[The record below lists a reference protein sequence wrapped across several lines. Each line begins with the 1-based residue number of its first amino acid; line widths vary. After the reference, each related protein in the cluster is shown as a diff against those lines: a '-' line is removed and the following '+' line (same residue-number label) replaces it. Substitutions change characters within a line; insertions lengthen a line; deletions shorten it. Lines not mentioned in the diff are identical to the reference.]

1 MIRSRPLPGPPAA
14 PIGGFLE
21 LERPGPGAP
30 AADLL
35 THWQAGAAP
44 AWVNATSALAA
55 LVARLRPQRVWLPGY
70 LCAELVAAAPPPAR
84 RFFALGDDLEPEIA
98 MLDGALAPGDLLLAV
113 NMFGRAPGP
122 GWRQFVAAHPGVTF
136 VEDCAQALDTG
147 APAWGDW
154 RLYSPRK
161 LVGVPEGGILVA
173 VSGRARAMAPE
184 IHPDMG
190 LRADDG
196 PGWRTRLAPLEA
208 RRAAPRDNAAWHG
221 LHRAAEA
228 SHRIGAA
235 PMSRLARDLLARLDP
250 APMSAARKRN
260 HAHLGRLLGDH
271 ALRPDPAPAWA
282 PSGFAVQV
290 PAARR
295 DTVLAHLH
303 GAGIFAA
310 VHWRAIPA
318 PAAFAADH
326 ARAAGLITLPCDHRY
341 GPAEMETVAEIFLA
355 ACR

>member
-1 MIRSRPLPGPPAA
+1 MTAA
-14 PIGGFLE
+14 AARRGPIGGFFG

-30 AADLL
+30 ATDLL
-35 THWQAGAAP
+35 THWQASAAP

-55 LVARLRPQRVWLPGY
+55 LVAALRPQRVWLPGY
-70 LCAELVAAAPPPAR
+70 LCTELVAAVPPPAR
-84 RFFALGDDLEPEIA
+84 RFFALRDDLEPDIA
-98 MLDGALAPGDLLLAV
+98 ALEGRLAPGDLLLAV
-113 NMFGRAPGP
+113 NMFGRAPGAD
-122 GWRQFVAAHPGVTF
+122 WRGFVAAHPGVSF

-173 VSGRARAMAPE
+173 VSGRARAMAPQV
-184 IHPDMG
+184 HPDMG

-196 PGWRTRLAPLEA
+196 PGCRARLAPLLA
-208 RRAAPRDNAAWHG
+208 RQAAPHDNAAWPG

-228 SHRIGAA
+228 SHRIGPA
-235 PMSRLARDLLARLDP
+235 PISGFARDLLTRLDP

-260 HAHLGRLLGDH
+260 YAHLSRLLGDH
-271 ALRPDPAPAWA
+271 ALRPEAAPEFAA
-282 PSGFAVQV
+282 SGFAVQV

-295 DTVLAHLH
+295 AAVLAQLH

-318 PAAFAADH
+318 PAAFGADH
-326 ARAAGLITLPCDHRY
+326 ARAAGLISLPCDHRY
-341 GPAEMETVAEIFLA
+341 GPGEMEAVAEIFLA